1 MVSMLD
7 SKSNPGSRAGCV
19 LVFFWGKTLYLTVP
33 LFTQEYKLV
42 LANCRGRSDEMW
54 GGVIILQVASGYR
67 NLDEF
72 QLDGPH
78 GWQEQT
84 WPFKSQMW

>member
-1 MVSMLD
+1 MTCGV
-7 SKSNPGSRAGCV
+7 G
-19 LVFFWGKTLYLTVP
+19 
-33 LFTQEYKLV
+33 
-42 LANCRGRSDEMW
+42 

-78 GWQEQT
+78 G
-84 WPFKSQMW
+84 

>member
-1 MVSMLD
+1 MKCGV
-7 SKSNPGSRAGCV
+7 
-19 LVFFWGKTLYLTVP
+19 
-33 LFTQEYKLV
+33 E
-42 LANCRGRSDEMW
+42 

-78 GWQEQT
+78 G
-84 WPFKSQMW
+84 